1 MGIMDPAPEKR
12 TIIVFAGPP
21 GLGKTTLATEF
32 VIAARVAMANEFA
45 AAAGSSRARN
55 IEADAAARAESAA
68 TGGLVDL
75 ANVADNVVFAARMA
89 GDINRAAAW
98 AETAAQRHAWVEAA
112 ERRIQQQLRLA
123 GVYAAETKNFE
134 LRAACELDSL
144 AAHFREVA
152 GGSGDES
159 ARVRADMY
167 AAEARRF
174 APHSFASCIQRTS
187 PDDFH
192 HLFAAQSRPAHGRAA
207 QWHAFNA
214 RVLELFKDGASVV
227 VVDFPY
233 CTPASRAPLRDFR
246 TQLGADVMFVV
257 PDGGAQH
264 SALAVLAAHCS
275 YGRRDRGGPA
285 ISLKFGRGFV
295 PPDEGAVVRYN
306 VFHEP
311 IAVHADL
318 EALAAAAAA
327 AEAAGSNPL
336 EAVPELAALR
346 WLTAVPRFSPAETAE
361 KLVLDLSVAAALGI
375 AGRA

>member
-1 MGIMDPAPEKR
+1 MDPALGKP
-12 TIIVFAGPP
+12 TIIVFVGPP
-21 GLGKTTLATEF
+21 GLGKTTLATAF

-55 IEADAAARAESAA
+55 IEADAAARAELAVA
-68 TGGLVDL
+68 RGLADF
-75 ANVADNVVFAARMA
+75 ADVADNVVLAAEMA
-89 GDINRAAAW
+89 GDTNKAAAW
-98 AETAAQRHAWVEAA
+98 AEIAAQRHTRAQNSGDEMA
-112 ERRIQQQLRLA
+112 RLFRLA
-123 GVYAAETKNFE
+123 GVHAAETKNFE

-152 GGSGDES
+152 GSSADES
-159 ARVRADMY
+159 ARARADMY

-174 APHSFASCIQRTS
+174 APHSFASCIQRAS

-264 SALAVLAAHCS
+264 PALAVLAAHCS

-295 PPDEGAVVRYN
+295 PPSADEGAVVRYN
-306 VFHEP
+306 VFREP

-327 AEAAGSNPL
+327 AEAAGANPL
-336 EAVPELAALR
+336 ETVPGLAALR
-346 WLTAVPRFSPAETAE
+346 WLTAAPRFSPAEIAE